1 MRNITIS
8 YYNPY
13 QLFVTIHGDGYVG
26 STYQPCCYWYYYYYV
41 NKWTTNTTSNILF
54 SNTAGECIGIFVD
67 LTNSLYCSISNLYQV
82 DKIWLGDNSTTW
94 ARIAGTGGL
103 GYNASMLYNP
113 WGIFVDINFDL
124 YVADSGNN
132 RIQLFHLGQSNALT
146 VAGNGASNTITL
158 NHPTG
163 VVLDADKYLFI
174 VDNGNNRI
182 VGSGPYG
189 FRCIIGCTGSGS
201 APNQFS
207 SPQSMAFDSYGNIFV
222 ADSGNNRIQ
231 QFFLVTNSCSMCT
244 INNSKIPLR
253 VLLRKLVITLFSKK
267 LNLSI

>member
-8 YYNPY
+8 YSNPY

-26 STYQPCCYWYYYYYV
+26 STYYSYDYYV
-41 NKWTTNTTSNILF
+41 NKWTINTTSNILF
-54 SNTAGECIGIFVD
+54 SNTGGECTGIFVD
-67 LTNSLYCSISNLYQV
+67 VTNSLYCSITSLYQV
-82 DKIWLGDNSTTW
+82 IKIWLGDTSTTW

-113 WGIFVDINFDL
+113 WGIFVDVNFDL
-124 YVADSGNN
+124 YIADSGNN

-146 VAGNGASNTITL
+146 VAGNGAVATITL
-158 NHPTG
+158 NSPTG

-174 VDNGNNRI
+174 VDNGNSRI

-189 FRCIIGCTGSGS
+189 FRCIIGCAGSGS
-201 APNQFS
+201 APNQLL
-207 SPQSMAFDSYGNIFV
+207 SPKSMAFDSYGNIFV

-231 QFFLVTNSCSMCT
+231 QFLMVTNSCSMCT
-244 INNSKIPLR
+244 INNSKTSLK
-253 VLLRKLVITLFSKK
+253 VLSRKLVFTLFPK
-267 LNLSI
+267 N